1 MHQENRL
8 AVITTANGAFLPHAA
23 VLISSV
29 LQTKHPD
36 TRIDF
41 FILDDGISL
50 PHKDTLNHMVA
61 DEQATLSYLQ
71 VDADYY
77 HSFVS
82 NERFPDAV
90 YHRISI
96 PDLLE
101 ELDYDRALYLDSD
114 MIVREDLRELWN
126 TPLEGNIVGAVEDVG
141 FHPRFQQ
148 MGVQTRNGKY
158 FNSGMLL
165 FDLNRWREEAI
176 GEKVFAFIAKNAEK
190 LHFYDQD
197 ALNAVL
203 HDRWLP
209 LHPRYNAQTGLLTKE
224 NIHPDPEGEKRH
236 EEARNRPA
244 VVHFNGVH
252 KPDHPE
258 CEHPYVHHYREIRER
273 SPFPMAQSFKISSLK

>member
-8 AVITTANGAFLPHAA
+8 AVITTANGEFLPHAA
-23 VLISSV
+23 VLIYSV

-36 TRIDF
+36 THIDF

-50 PHKDTLNHMVA
+50 PHKDTLNHMVT
-61 DEQATLSYLQ
+61 DERASLSYLQ

-82 NERFPDAV
+82 NDRFPDAV

-101 ELDYDRALYLDSD
+101 DLDYDRALYLDSD
-114 MIVREDLRELWN
+114 MIIREDLRDLWN
-126 TPLEGNIVGAVEDVG
+126 TPLEGHIIGAVEDVG

-148 MGVQTRNGKY
+148 MGVRSMNGKY
-158 FNSGMLL
+158 FNSGMVL

-176 GEKVFAFIAKNAEK
+176 GEKVFEFIAQNAEK

-197 ALNAVL
+197 ALNAIL

-244 VVHFNGVH
+244 VIHFNGVH
-252 KPDHPE
+252 KPDHPD
-258 CEHPYVHHYREIRER
+258 CEHPYVGQYRELREQT
-273 SPFPMAQSFKISSLK
+273 PFPMVQSPKISSLE